1 VLSKKKPT
9 AGSSQIKNADASR
22 IDLSTDDHDEKLLS
36 FFAWQPLLG
45 IAEIHY
51 IYYIFLCESIVFV
64 RPWNRITAPILIK
77 KHHIMW

>member
-1 VLSKKKPT
+1 LVLSKQKPT

-51 IYYIFLCESIVFV
+51 FFFV
-64 RPWNRITAPILIK
+64 
-77 KHHIMW
+77 